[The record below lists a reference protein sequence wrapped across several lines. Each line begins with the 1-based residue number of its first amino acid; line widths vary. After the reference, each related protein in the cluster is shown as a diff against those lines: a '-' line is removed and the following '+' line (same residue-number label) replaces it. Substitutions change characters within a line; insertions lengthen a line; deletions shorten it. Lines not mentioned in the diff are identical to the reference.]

1 VDPETGQGEQRMN
14 EPPRTNG
21 PSILVV
27 DHDANELKAL
37 LIGLRLEGFAVTGA
51 SSSAAA
57 LEQLAGGSF
66 DVALI
71 DLMIPE
77 TNGLQLSRAIRA
89 QHPTVTTILMSAYHL
104 SLAQLV
110 RANSGAVG
118 FVPKPF
124 RFDDLVRFVHAKVA
138 RSSAPPP
145 AYTAP
150 AVDNGLHSPFELPRT
165 A

>member
-1 VDPETGQGEQRMN
+1 MN
-14 EPPRTNG
+14 EPPRANG
-21 PSILVV
+21 LSVLVV

-37 LIGLRLEGFAVTGA
+37 LIGLRLEGFKVEGA

-57 LEQLAGGSF
+57 LETLARGRF

-77 TNGLQLSRAIRA
+77 TNGLQLSRMIRA
-89 QHPTVTTILMSAYHL
+89 QFPDVTTILMSAYHL
-104 SLAQLV
+104 SMAQLV
-110 RANSGAVG
+110 RADTGAVG

-124 RFDDLVRFVHAKVA
+124 RFDDLVQFVHTKAA
-138 RSSAPPP
+138 QSSAMPSVPF
-145 AYTAP
+145 AAAAP
-150 AVDNGLHSPFELPRT
+150 ENGLHAPFELPRS

>member
-1 VDPETGQGEQRMN
+1 MS
-14 EPPRTNG
+14 EPPRANG

-27 DHDANELKAL
+27 DHDSNELKAL
-37 LIGLRLEGFAVTGA
+37 VIGLKLEGFTVTGA

-57 LEQLAGGSF
+57 LELLGESRF

-77 TNGLQLSRAIRA
+77 TNGLQLSRSIRA
-89 QHPTVTTILMSAYHL
+89 AFPLVTTILMSAYHL

-110 RANSGAVG
+110 RADTGAVG

-124 RFDDLVRFVHAKVA
+124 RFDDLVKFVHAKAA
-138 RSSAPPP
+138 RTSSAPATPY
-145 AYTAP
+145 AAQAP
-150 AVDNGLHSPFELPRT
+150 DTGLHAPFELPRT

>member
-1 VDPETGQGEQRMN
+1 MS
-14 EPPRTNG
+14 EPPHTSG
-21 PSILVV
+21 PSVLVV

-37 LIGLRLEGFAVTGA
+37 LIGLKLEGFTVAGA

-57 LEQLAGGSF
+57 LDLLAGTRF

-77 TNGLQLSRAIRA
+77 TNGLQLSRSIRDA
-89 QHPTVTTILMSAYHL
+89 FPLVTTILMSAYHL

-110 RANSGAVG
+110 RADTGAVG

-124 RFDDLVRFVHAKVA
+124 RFDDLVQFVHAKA
-138 RSSAPPP
+138 TRTSNAP
-145 AYTAP
+145 TAP
-150 AVDNGLHSPFELPRT
+150 YAVPAGDNGLHSPFELPQIV
-165 A
+165 

>member
-1 VDPETGQGEQRMN
+1 MT
-14 EPPRTNG
+14 EPPRANG
-21 PSILVV
+21 ASILVV
-27 DHDANELKAL
+27 DNESNELKAL
-37 LIGLRLEGFAVTGA
+37 IIGLRLEGFSVTGA
-51 SSSAAA
+51 ASSAAA
-57 LEQLAGGSF
+57 LEALAGGRF

-89 QHPTVTTILMSAYHL
+89 AFPQVTTILMSAYHL

-110 RANSGAVG
+110 RANTGAVG

-124 RFDDLVRFVHAKVA
+124 RFDDLVQFVHAKAA
-138 RSSAPPP
+138 RASSPPP
-145 AYTAP
+145 APHAVP
-150 AVDNGLHSPFELPRT
+150 ASENGLHSPFELPQT

>member
-1 VDPETGQGEQRMN
+1 MSES
-14 EPPRTNG
+14 PRANG
-21 PSILVV
+21 FSVLVV
-27 DHDANELKAL
+27 DHDSNELKAL
-37 LIGLRLEGFAVTGA
+37 VIGLKLEGFTVAGA

-57 LEQLAGGSF
+57 LQLLAESRF

-77 TNGLQLSRAIRA
+77 TNGLQLSRSIRA
-89 QHPTVTTILMSAYHL
+89 AFPEVTTILMSAYHL

-110 RANSGAVG
+110 RADTGAVG

-124 RFDDLVRFVHAKVA
+124 RFDDLVKFVHAKAA
-138 RSSAPPP
+138 RTSATP
-145 AYTAP
+145 ATPYAAQAP
-150 AVDNGLHSPFELPRT
+150 DTGLHAPFELPRT